1 MIAHI
6 CLYKL
11 KPEITPERLEEMM
24 SLTRVHLLRVPE
36 ALAVRTGKRV
46 SDDAAWN
53 WFVFIEV
60 ESLDKLAILKD
71 DPHYIKFREEVLKP
85 SVKELKSGA
94 PEECVQSFEMEPRKD
109 VKYS

>member
-11 KPEITPERLEEMM
+11 KPEISLERLEEMM

-46 SDDAAWN
+46 SEEDPWN
-53 WFVFIEV
+53 WFVFMEV

-85 SVKELKSGA
+85 NVRPLKTGGLD
-94 PEECVQSFEMEPRKD
+94 ECVQSFEMEPRKD

>member
-11 KPEITPERLEEMM
+11 KPEITPERLEEVM

-36 ALAVRTGKRV
+36 VLSVRTGKRTRPEEEW
-46 SDDAAWN
+46 D
-53 WFVFIEV
+53 WFIVMEV
-60 ESLDKLAILKD
+60 ESLDKLIICQD
-71 DPHYIKFREEVLKP
+71 DPHYIKFREEILKP
-85 SVKELKSGA
+85 TVA
-94 PEECVQSFEMEPRKD
+94 QQCIQSFEMEPRKD

>member
-1 MIAHI
+1 MIAHV

-11 KPEITPERLEEMM
+11 KPEVTLEKLEEMM
-24 SLTRVHLLRVPE
+24 SFTRVHLLRVPE

-46 SDDAAWN
+46 SANDPWH
-53 WFVFIEV
+53 WFVFLEV
-60 ESLDKLAILKD
+60 ESLDKLVILKD

-85 SVKELKSGA
+85 AVA
-94 PEECVQSFEMEPRKD
+94 EECVQSFEMEPRKD